1 MYRLAKPSTFQN
13 TPAIYHHLKS
23 WDDIQNG
30 RHWSSFCEIRWIFYI
45 QKYLTNHGLSVN
57 ENYANEQPSILY
69 ILEYLYIILTCRRH
83 PLSSPEKSGGTR
95 LAPVRPAIPRPFEGT
110 SASDLDRTYTHTH
123 THTHVLFAHKLVIT
137 IACVIRASISHPSSS
152 VKPKPS
158 WTHISASKYQL
169 PGDSSEYRH
178 QNVTHLS
185 ASVKYYNLV
194 TPLTH

>member
-1 MYRLAKPSTFQN
+1 MFISTMYRLAKPSTFQN

-83 PLSSPEKSGGTR
+83 PLSFRSGFLLFYFTLQENAYCSLFWLKKS
-95 LAPVRPAIPRPFEGT
+95 LLILSWFSLNDHPIP
-110 SASDLDRTYTHTH
+110 
-123 THTHVLFAHKLVIT
+123 
-137 IACVIRASISHPSSS
+137 
-152 VKPKPS
+152 
-158 WTHISASKYQL
+158 Q
-169 PGDSSEYRH
+169 
-178 QNVTHLS
+178 
-185 ASVKYYNLV
+185 
-194 TPLTH
+194 

>member
-95 LAPVRPAIPRPFEGT
+95 LSPVRPAIPRPFEGT
-110 SASDLDRTYTHTH
+110 SASDLDRTFKTLPIIRISYHGSIEG
-123 THTHVLFAHKLVIT
+123 LANFLRLAIQKLWN
-137 IACVIRASISHPSSS
+137 IA
-152 VKPKPS
+152 
-158 WTHISASKYQL
+158 
-169 PGDSSEYRH
+169 
-178 QNVTHLS
+178 
-185 ASVKYYNLV
+185 
-194 TPLTH
+194 